1 MSPSLKNHTS
11 LESKLN
17 PNLETAISKIV
28 TSDGDWLNLDK
39 CGVSLF
45 VPEGVLDKGEEVF
58 SVEIMDEEWNKPLLL
73 EGKVTN

>member
-1 MSPSLKNHTS
+1 M
-11 LESKLN
+11 ESKLS

-28 TSDGDWLNLDK
+28 TSDGDWLNLNK

-58 SVEIMDEEWNKPLLL
+58 SVEVMDEEWNRPLLSD
-73 EGKVTN
+73 GKIMWISGQKRINPD

>member
-11 LESKLN
+11 LESKLH

-45 VPEGVLDKGEEVF
+45 VPDGVLDKGEEVF

-73 EGKVTN
+73 EGNLT